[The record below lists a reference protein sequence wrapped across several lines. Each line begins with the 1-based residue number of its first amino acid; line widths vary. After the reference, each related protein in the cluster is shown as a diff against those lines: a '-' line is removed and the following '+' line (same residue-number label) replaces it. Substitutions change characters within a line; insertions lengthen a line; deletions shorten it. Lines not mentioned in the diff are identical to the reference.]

1 MRLLLSTVSL
11 AHTHSLTLSSIF
23 CRLNVAELRVSRRR
37 FVVHLS
43 SLKAVHRVRCY
54 RQHRIPYRWRA
65 SCCAYPVILSL
76 LQRLRVTLQL
86 APPLALSP
94 SYLYRNLIWHANIAQ
109 GRGQQ
114 QHSSQR
120 KGVCQQWKDCAML
133 FRLSILS
140 STSDCNARRSSE
152 SNLRQISIF
161 ISISIPPFVFFIFS
175 QKWKPCKCF
184 STFPAVC
191 YLFTTGIFIWPETYT
206 NIC

>member
-1 MRLLLSTVSL
+1 MESELLCVSCDPFTF
-11 AHTHSLTLSSIF
+11 AAAAGHAAAGSPSRSLF
-23 CRLNVAELRVSRRR
+23 
-37 FVVHLS
+37 
-43 SLKAVHRVRCY
+43 
-54 RQHRIPYRWRA
+54 
-65 SCCAYPVILSL
+65 
-76 LQRLRVTLQL
+76 
-86 APPLALSP
+86 P

-114 QHSSQR
+114 QRSSQR

-161 ISISIPPFVFFIFS
+161 IFISISIWIPPSYFSYFS
-175 QKWKPCKCF
+175 QKWKLCKCF